1 MRTHEPDQNGGKGK
15 GVLREASGEHSCLLL
30 NLHCCG
36 LVFVLFLLVGRF
48 WFLPVDRKGKQPVQQ
63 DWKPQG
69 AGHGFFILQ
78 VLRIALQ
85 PSSQSQFFFLTPP
98 DTGKK

>member
-1 MRTHEPDQNGGKGK
+1 MKPQGSTP
-15 GVLREASGEHSCLLL
+15 CLLL
-30 NLHCCG
+30 NLHYCG
-36 LVFVLFLLVGRF
+36 LVLFLLVGHF

-78 VLRIALQ
+78 VLHIALQ
-85 PSSQSQFFFLTPP
+85 PSSQSQSFFLTPP